1 MAVTYRWSVI
11 EVSNQR
17 KERRFGFVF
26 GSRIYIYRRDVYI
39 ESAWFSLVLFAIFL
53 YPFGCALEWQSWH
66 SVIRFDNSFV
76 PPLTTGIIWWH
87 SKRFF
92 EPHCWQVWLSRAKHS
107 NLNVSQKSGRPFD
120 VRSFSFIRS
129 HFFELHSGQQ
139 VVNPLFS
146 LDPTIW
152 EPHISH
158 TSKNRS
164 RSLIQDSQVG
174 LPLFQSIILLPL
186 TGILNP
192 KYIFMFTSY
201 RILFIVSPTF
211 TSI

>member
-26 GSRIYIYRRDVYI
+26 GSRIYIYRRDVYV
-39 ESAWFSLVLFAIFL
+39 ESGWFSLVLFAVFL
-53 YPFGCALEWQSWH
+53 YPFGWAFAWQSWQR
-66 SVIRFDNSFV
+66 VIKFDNSLV

-92 EPHCWQVWLSRAKHS
+92 EPHSWQMWLSRWKHS
-107 NLNVSQKSGRPFD
+107 NLNVSQNKGRPFD
-120 VRSFSFIRS
+120 VRSCSIIRS
-129 HFFELHSGQQ
+129 HFLELHSGQQ
-139 VVNPLFS
+139 VVNPLFN

-152 EPHISH
+152 DPQISQ
-158 TSKNRS
+158 TSKNKS
-164 RSLIQDSQVG
+164 RSLIQNSQVG
-174 LPLFQSIILLPL
+174 LPLFQSSILLPF

-192 KYIFMFTSY
+192 K
-201 RILFIVSPTF
+201 
-211 TSI
+211 